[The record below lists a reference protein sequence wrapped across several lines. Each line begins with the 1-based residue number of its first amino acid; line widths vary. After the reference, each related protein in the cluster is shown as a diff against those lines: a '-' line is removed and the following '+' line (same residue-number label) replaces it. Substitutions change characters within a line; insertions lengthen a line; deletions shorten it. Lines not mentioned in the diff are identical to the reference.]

1 MNNSYQTETAAKIHE
16 DTVKT
21 LSNQLAT
28 DKPIA
33 PEPRANRFL
42 IVISL
47 LALYIIWGSTYLGM
61 RIALLGFPPFL
72 MAGVRFLFAGSF
84 LFLILRVRGS
94 RAPTW
99 KQWIGA
105 TLTGT
110 LLLAGGN
117 AGVAF
122 SEQWV
127 STGLASVGLAAVPLW
142 TALFAGL
149 WGRWPTRIEWFGLG
163 LGFMGVMLLNFG
175 NGVWA
180 NPMGAI
186 ALLLAPICWALG
198 SAWSQHISLPAGLM
212 SSAAQ
217 MLVGGFVIILISLII
232 RERTPNLAISQSLW
246 AIAFL
251 VVFGSLVA
259 FSAYG
264 YLLRHVSPALATS
277 YAYVNPMVAVG
288 LGVLLA
294 GERLTTIEIV
304 AILVTLTGVG
314 LVSLGS
320 RRRGRGAK
328 AVQLRQPQENL
339 AASE

>member
-1 MNNSYQTETAAKIHE
+1 MKNSYQAEPAVKI
-16 DTVKT
+16 
-21 LSNQLAT
+21 LSEEIVNNELAT
-28 DKPIA
+28 DKPITQ
-33 PEPRANRFL
+33 EPRTNRFL
-42 IVISL
+42 ILISL
-47 LALYIIWGSTYLGM
+47 LALYILWGSTYLAM

-72 MAGVRFLFAGSF
+72 MAGVRFLIAGSI
-84 LFLILRVRGS
+84 LFLILRVRGK
-94 RAPTW
+94 RAPTR

-105 TLTGT
+105 ALIGT

-127 STGLASVGLAAVPLW
+127 STGLASVGIAAVPLW

-163 LGFMGVMLLNFG
+163 LGFIGVMLLNLG

-186 ALLLAPICWALG
+186 ALLLAPIFWALG

-212 SSAAQ
+212 SSSAQ
-217 MLVGGFVIILISLII
+217 MLVGGAVLILLSLVIK
-232 RERTPNLAISQSLW
+232 ERTPDLAISQSLW
-246 AIAFL
+246 AIAYL
-251 VVFGSLVA
+251 VIFGSLLA

-264 YLLRHVSPALATS
+264 YLLRHTRPALATS

-288 LGVLLA
+288 LGVVLA
-294 GERLTTIEIV
+294 GERLTPMEIV

-320 RRRGRGAK
+320 SRRGRGAK
-328 AVQLRQPQENL
+328 TIRIRQPQKNL
-339 AASE
+339 ASSE

>member
-1 MNNSYQTETAAKIHE
+1 MKNSYQAEPAVKI
-16 DTVKT
+16 
-21 LSNQLAT
+21 LSEEIVNNELAT
-28 DKPIA
+28 DKHITQ
-33 PEPRANRFL
+33 EPRANRFL
-42 IVISL
+42 ILISL
-47 LALYIIWGSTYLGM
+47 LALYILWGSTYLAM

-72 MAGVRFLFAGSF
+72 MAGVRFLIAGSI
-84 LFLILRVRGS
+84 LFLILRVRGK
-94 RAPTW
+94 RAPTR

-105 TLTGT
+105 ALIGT

-127 STGLASVGLAAVPLW
+127 STGLASVGIAAVPLW

-149 WGRWPTRIEWFGLG
+149 WGRWPTSIEWFGLG
-163 LGFMGVMLLNFG
+163 LGFIGVMLLNLG

-186 ALLLAPICWALG
+186 ALLLAPIFWALG

-212 SSAAQ
+212 SSSAQ
-217 MLVGGFVIILISLII
+217 MLVGGVVLILLSLMIK
-232 RERTPNLAISQSLW
+232 ERTPDLAI
-246 AIAFL
+246 
-251 VVFGSLVA
+251 
-259 FSAYG
+259 SAYG
-264 YLLRHVSPALATS
+264 YLLRHTRPALATS

-288 LGVLLA
+288 LGVVLA
-294 GERLTTIEIV
+294 GERLTPMEIA

-320 RRRGRGAK
+320 SRRGRSAK
-328 AVQLRQPQENL
+328 AIRIRQPQENL
-339 AASE
+339 ASSE